1 MKKVEKRNEFTID
14 AYPYSTKVSEQL
26 TALLVERGTNT
37 KGILWRSMC
46 GYLAM
51 CLNKNTPWEFMFVP
65 KGAIARLKEV
75 PQEQWGTWAVMHG
88 MMGDGVKPVYNEA
101 ELVRDP
107 HLKDALTAW
116 MRGDYEEA
124 LKPTA

>member
-1 MKKVEKRNEFTID
+1 MRKPEKINQFTID

-26 TALLVERGTNT
+26 TTLLAERGTNT
-37 KGILWRSMC
+37 ERITFRSEC

-51 CLNKNTPWEFMFVP
+51 SISKNTPWEIFFIP

-75 PQEQWGTWAVMHG
+75 PQEKWGTWAVMHS

-107 HLKDALTAW
+107 HLKDALVAW
-116 MRGDYEEA
+116 SQGYFEAA
-124 LKPTA
+124 LKPAA